1 MTTRDRLLA
10 TLVAVLWGL
19 NFTAIHL
26 SLQQFPPFF
35 LVALRF
41 ALIAVP
47 TLLLVPRPSAP
58 WRWILLY
65 GLGFGVLQ
73 FVFLYLAM
81 SNGMPTGLASL
92 VLQSSAPFTVVL
104 AATFLRER
112 LTARQGLGILT
123 AVVGLGGIAAH
134 RAGLNGGATLV
145 PVLLTLA
152 GGLGWAIGNLGSR
165 KAMQASPHEPVRLLL
180 WMSVVPPL
188 PMLALSLATEGP
200 AQIRHSFT
208 GLTSAQGL
216 LALAGLAYT
225 VLVATVCGGMLW
237 TGLMGRHPSSTV
249 APFSMLV
256 PVAGIAASWLL
267 LRERTSLTELAWGSL
282 VLGGVLLGSTRSPA
296 ARARRQLAATTS
308 AVATA
313 ATPSP
318 RPVSPSPSVVVADT
332 LTGAP
337 AAADRAASAS
347 ALRRPSRGR
356 FPITCTATFPTTK
369 PAARTRAAASASRT
383 APAAPAH
390 CGSEVPK
397 FDPRSPRPAADRSAS
412 AHACAATSASE

>member
-1 MTTRDRLLA
+1 MATRDRLLA
-10 TLVAVLWGL
+10 ALVAVLWGL

-26 SLQQFPPFF
+26 SLEQFPPFF

-41 ALIAVP
+41 SLLAVP

-81 SNGMPTGLASL
+81 ANGMPTGLASL

-104 AATFLRER
+104 AAAFLRER
-112 LTARQGLGILT
+112 ITARQGLGILL
-123 AVVGLGGIAAH
+123 AVAGLGGIAAH
-134 RAGLNGGATLV
+134 RAGLDGGATLV

-165 KAMQASPHEPVRLLL
+165 KAMQASPHEPIRLLL

-188 PMLALSLATEGP
+188 PMLALSLVTEGP
-200 AQIRHSFT
+200 EQIADSFT
-208 GLTSAQGL
+208 GLTSTQGL
-216 LALAGLAYT
+216 LAIAGLAYT
-225 VLVATVCGGMLW
+225 VLVATLGGGMLW

-256 PVAGIAASWLL
+256 PVVGIGASWVLL
-267 LRERTSLTELAWGSL
+267 GERTSATELAWGAL
-282 VLGGVLLGSTRSPA
+282 VVGGVLLGSTRARSRA
-296 ARARRQLAATTS
+296 ARTAVDEPQPGEAQSAATTR
-308 AVATA
+308 AVAIA

-318 RPVSPSPSVVVADT
+318 RPVSPSPSVVVAET

-337 AAADRAASAS
+337 AAADSAASAS
-347 ALRRPSRGR
+347 ARR
-356 FPITCTATFPTTK
+356 
-369 PAARTRAAASASRT
+369 
-383 APAAPAH
+383 
-390 CGSEVPK
+390 
-397 FDPRSPRPAADRSAS
+397 
-412 AHACAATSASE
+412 